1 MGHGSPL
8 CAKIR
13 DRIVS
18 QFKRNISQRKIAENS
33 GLSTSTVHNIVK
45 SFREFRDIS
54 VRKGQGRKP
63 LLNARDLRALRRH
76 CLRNRPATVTI
87 IAAWAWEYFG
97 KPLSL
102 NTIRRCIQ
110 KCNLKLYYA
119 RRKPYINSMQKFRR
133 VPWARADLRWT
144 ERLWNRMLWSDESTF
159 QLVFGKNGRRVLHA
173 KDENDHP
180 DCYQRKVQK
189 PASVMV
195 WGCISAHGMEFLCK
209 CCQAVDCKCNCTNS
223 QEIIATIPD
232 PNQCIAECT
241 VKVDLR
247 SIFKP
252 YRELEDLFQDFFD
265 NNGSLYHKFKKI
277 INGQECEILKITEGC
292 IEFHLQ
298 LRSYMALL
306 NLTVLHHGTVSEGIK
321 QLAPLHQKIEDVLM
335 EALPHE
341 HMIPEMFSFQ
351 NIFKGGSYRSA
362 LEFFCGGFSIDDM
375 LPIRKKQKPYQRID
389 YLCIDINSA
398 PRSTLSDLKREFIKK
413 RDRVLRNCR
422 RKLKKDPK
430 HQNDLK
436 FLLKIIDGLLNKS
449 CKNQGKSCKKSRES
463 GKKPQ
468 SVKTTKRKKPCE
480 LEIPER
486 KVHQLESTAEA
497 KHPLEFDAEK
507 LVTSYKPPLKQMK
520 VSSYFQKE
528 EEFKAIPSTETI
540 KEDSVQVKSKEQS
553 VRRKEKK
560 STKKVRKISA
570 EAKPPEKNQTGSL
583 ILENAQTKNL
593 SKEENLFPKIHS
605 KTSKKK
611 DATQLKSEE
620 EGAKTKRKQRISTG
634 EIDLAKKT
642 QVSTPTKMEPT
653 HIKKEADTKEHIDV
667 PVTKKHPEKKQVVK
681 RRQWAQK
688 TMSAKMQVK
697 RFEVL
702 VLSMVK
708 GKPWKCYGCRKQLLD
723 GEDPDLVLKTEDFRE
738 YFSGCKQKHLAF
750 KPSNVYFHV
759 NEKCVENKYGPFRQH
774 KFTVPHNVLKHLN
787 STQFT
792 MLKSMNIIQGAD
804 DTKRKIKTPGH
815 DLKHGKLMQYKLEK
829 VEASPSS
836 QCCQSSVS
844 H

>member
-232 PNQCIAECT
+232 PNQC
-241 VKVDLR
+241 
-247 SIFKP
+247 S
-252 YRELEDLFQDFFD
+252 
-265 NNGSLYHKFKKI
+265 
-277 INGQECEILKITEGC
+277 
-292 IEFHLQ
+292 
-298 LRSYMALL
+298 
-306 NLTVLHHGTVSEGIK
+306 
-321 QLAPLHQKIEDVLM
+321 
-335 EALPHE
+335 
-341 HMIPEMFSFQ
+341 
-351 NIFKGGSYRSA
+351 
-362 LEFFCGGFSIDDM
+362 FSIDDM